1 MSQNNVQEKHQGIVD
16 KSINVMSDVETIK
29 CTVVKM
35 RRELGKTEHL
45 AVESHLKDSAT

>member
-1 MSQNNVQEKHQGIVD
+1 MICNESEQCTGEDQGIID

-35 RRELGKTEHL
+35 RRESGKQNI
-45 AVESHLKDSAT
+45 